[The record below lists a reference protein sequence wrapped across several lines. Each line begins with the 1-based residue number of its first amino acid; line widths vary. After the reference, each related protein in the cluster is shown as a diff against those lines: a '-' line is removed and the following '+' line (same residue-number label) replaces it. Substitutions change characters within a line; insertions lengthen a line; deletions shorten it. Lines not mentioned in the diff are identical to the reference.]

1 MKYWQ
6 AGSVSLLIATLAF
19 AGCAKKSTEQAS
31 ITGTGFDSS
40 STPAADEL
48 AQLPQQTSVTS
59 QQTGV
64 EVLPVETSP
73 VTQGVSPVAGSISRT
88 AADMS
93 GADAGSLT
101 REQEIQTALKNA
113 GFYKG
118 PIDGK
123 IGRGSKRAIEA
134 FQKQNHLKSD
144 GKVGPKT
151 WAALESYLSG
161 SQSATDTAPTP
172 DDAGNNADQ

>member
-6 AGSVSLLIATLAF
+6 AGPVSLLLVTLAF

-31 ITGTGFDSS
+31 ITGTGFDPSS
-40 STPAADEL
+40 ASPASEEL
-48 AQLPQQTSVTS
+48 AQLPQQTSGTS
-59 QQTGV
+59 QQMGV
-64 EVLPVETSP
+64 DALLVETSP
-73 VTQGVSPVAGSISRT
+73 VTHGVSPVAAKAAQESPIS
-88 AADMS
+88 
-93 GADAGSLT
+93 DAGSLT

-113 GFYKG
+113 GLYKG

-134 FQKQNHLKSD
+134 FQKQNHLKPD
-144 GKVGPKT
+144 GKVGSKT
-151 WAALESYLSG
+151 WAALEPYLSG
-161 SQSATDTAPTP
+161 SESAANMAPTP